1 MKYMKK
7 NYPMFGFNPQQ
18 VAKWAKKY
26 ENLFKVANSAE
37 QDNITVADIEEAMKR
52 VGKGAQFK

>member
-1 MKYMKK
+1 MKK